1 MLIIGKYIESL
12 YTETYLNNNKNMRR
26 NNMWNRIFHNK
37 EIKKNIAEYNKY
49 LNWSKHGQAFIDV
62 IKKADSLYTLL
73 AIHKDAW
80 GTGFQ
85 NENIGPCEYGMFRT
99 KDISKMTAEEV
110 YLGGIWGLFTYNI
123 PFWEKRKDDKY
134 GYNGFGIDENISLYK
149 IILDQYKNILT
160 SNIKAM
166 MQQAKA
172 ELHLYAQA
180 GYLK

>member
-1 MLIIGKYIESL
+1 
-12 YTETYLNNNKNMRR
+12 MRR

-37 EIKKNIAEYNKY
+37 EIKKNIAECNKF
-49 LNWSKHGQAFIDV
+49 LIWNNQGQQFLDAID
-62 IKKADSLYTLL
+62 KAISLYRVLD
-73 AIHKDAW
+73 IHRDAW

-85 NENIGPCEYGMFRT
+85 NENIGPCAYGMFRT
-99 KDISKMTAEEV
+99 KDILTMTAEEV
-110 YLGGIWGLFTYNI
+110 YLGGIWGLCTYNL
-123 PFWEKRKDDKY
+123 PVWEKRKDDKY
-134 GYNGFGIDENISLYK
+134 GYNGFDIDVNISLYEL
-149 IILDQYKNILT
+149 ILNQYKNILT

>member
-1 MLIIGKYIESL
+1 
-12 YTETYLNNNKNMRR
+12 
-26 NNMWNRIFHNK
+26 MWNKIFHNK
-37 EIKKNIAEYNKY
+37 EIKKNITKCNKF
-49 LNWSKHGQAFIDV
+49 LTWNNQGQQFLDAID
-62 IKKADSLYTLL
+62 KAISLYRVLD
-73 AIHKDAW
+73 IHRDAW

-85 NENIGPCEYGMFRT
+85 NENIGPCAYGIFRT

-110 YLGGIWGLFTYNI
+110 YLGGIWGLCTYNL
-123 PFWEKRKDDKY
+123 PFWEKHKDDKY
-134 GYNGFGIDENISLYK
+134 GCNGFSLDENTSLYEL
-149 IILDQYKNILT
+149 ILNQYKNILT

>member
-1 MLIIGKYIESL
+1 
-12 YTETYLNNNKNMRR
+12 
-26 NNMWNRIFHNK
+26 MWNRIFHNK
-37 EIKKNIAEYNKY
+37 EIKKNIAECNKF
-49 LNWSKHGQAFIDV
+49 LTWNNQGQQFIDA
-62 IKKADSLYTLL
+62 IDKAISLYRVL
-73 AIHKDAW
+73 AIHRDAW

-85 NENIGPCEYGMFRT
+85 NENIGPCAYGIFRT

-110 YLGGIWGLFTYNI
+110 YLGGIWGLCTYNL
-123 PFWEKRKDDKY
+123 PFWEKHKDDKY
-134 GYNGFGIDENISLYK
+134 GCNGFGIDENTSLYEL
-149 IILDQYKNILT
+149 ILNQYKNILT